1 MKKIM
6 RTDEQNKESGEK
18 AKNTLFGRLAKRF
31 ENPGQQFKERE
42 VKNPVQTENLIQK
55 MSVVKDKEIAADR
68 KPWLKKRGFL
78 GHNEDIDFAKTIFRL
93 LQQNGEVKSSALIN
107 LLATMGI
114 PLPIFLIKQ
123 CLVCVFKPKNIDSY
137 LISENSMMS
146 LCKTDEFE
154 RNIMAVFVHS
164 LVLLGKNSINSID
177 NPISNTNKVILSS
190 HDIYAL
196 LKDWW
201 HELDSMKAHQIHL
214 NEVSEFLQKKSV
226 VVDANEGRK
235 FLAKFKFHGTFL
247 DFNQFL
253 LIFAKFIVKN
263 SLRTLCFRLAE
274 DYQSSDFFSND
285 YTLTLMRKKIVFAGI
300 KYPVPEFSAEEGA
313 SAISNIKKITNCET
327 FNDFDEY
334 LAIWG
339 KNLRQNKQN
348 KDNNE
353 EKKRELAVVHWET
366 KHEDFEE
373 AQNKKQAEEAIV
385 FGIKDRC
392 TILGNSYV
400 HAQADSQWKHSIA
413 PKFAPFMVQRL

>member
-1 MKKIM
+1 M

-31 ENPGQQFKERE
+31 ENPAQQFKERE
-42 VKNPVQTENLIQK
+42 IKNPVQTENLIQK
-55 MSVVKDKEIAADR
+55 MSVVKDKDIAADR
-68 KPWLKKRGFL
+68 KPWLKKRGLL

-123 CLVCVFKPKNIDSY
+123 CLVFVFKPKNIDSY
-137 LISENSMMS
+137 SVSENSMMS

-154 RNIMAVFVHS
+154 RNIMSVFVHS
-164 LVLLGKNSINSID
+164 LMLMGKNSINSIE
-177 NPISNTNKVILSS
+177 NPLSNTNKVILSS
-190 HDIYAL
+190 HDIHGL

-201 HELDSMKAHQIHL
+201 SELDSMRAHQIHI
-214 NEVSEFLQKKSV
+214 NEVSEFLQKKSI

-235 FLAKFKFHGTFL
+235 FLAKFRFHGTFL

-313 SAISNIKKITNCET
+313 SAISHIKKISNCQE

-334 LAIWG
+334 LAVWG
-339 KNLRQNKQN
+339 KNLRHNKSN

-353 EKKRELAVVHWET
+353 EKKRELAVVHWES
-366 KHEDFEE
+366 KFEE
-373 AQNKKQAEEAIV
+373 DKAALNNEKDEKTLV
-385 FGIKDRC
+385 FGISDKC
-392 TILGNSYV
+392 TILGNSHV
-400 HAQADSQWKHSIA
+400 HGQTDGQWKHSIA
-413 PKFAPFMVQRL
+413 PKFAPFIVQRL